1 MVGKYPTVP
10 VGLTRATLLP
20 DMDFETYSEAGYEW
34 NGAANKWRKLNKSGK
49 AGLPAVGAAVYAM
62 HPSTRV
68 LSLAYDL
75 KAGAG
80 PQLWLPGCPPPH
92 DLFDH
97 LAQGEPIEAHNAGF
111 EWYIWTYVCA
121 ARMGWPSLP
130 ELQLYCSKAKCRQW
144 SIPAALAEAAKVIN
158 SPVKKNTDGKRL
170 LEKFSKPRNPTKA
183 NSAKRLKPGRDPI
196 DGPKLYEYNLD
207 DIAAEA
213 ELSKRV
219 PDLTPTELA
228 IWRLDQRINRRGVY
242 IDLETVEAM
251 LLVYEAECQ
260 RLEAELRVITGG
272 AINSAGQVAA
282 IVEHLKGHGV
292 YLPSLDADTVESVL
306 KSDRLPPVAR
316 RVIEIRAA
324 VGSSNIKKLYA
335 FQLRTCSDSRLR
347 DMFEYYGAGTGR
359 WAGRGVQPQNMASAG
374 PDVVRA
380 TCCGRI
386 RSAHLD
392 HCPYCGIGDPGS
404 EPAEWGAEAMDSV
417 ITDVKNWQIF
427 ANWPDPV
434 AAMTGCLRGL
444 FVAAPGR
451 DLISSDYSAIEAV
464 VLACMAGEQWRIDV
478 FRTHGKIY
486 EMSASKISGVPFED
500 IMAYKKATGQ
510 HHPLRKTIGKV
521 AELASGYGGWIGAW
535 KNFGADAFMTEPE
548 IKQAILRWRDESPA
562 IVEYWGGQWRKVS
575 GRWEFTP
582 EMYGLEGAA
591 ISAVLNVGQCFQAG
605 PTTWGVKDDV
615 LYCRLPSGRFL
626 SYHRPRLD
634 QTTDQRG
641 LLVWQLS
648 YEFNNSDS
656 SKGPVGWMR
665 TSTYGGKLCENV
677 TQAVARDVL
686 ADALLRLDAAGYH
699 IVMHVHDEVVA
710 EVPQGWGSTEE
721 LERIMSTMPDWC
733 KDWPIRAAGGWRGLR
748 YRKE

>member
-1 MVGKYPTVP
+1 MIYPTVP

-34 NGAANKWRKLNKSGK
+34 DAQANKWRKLNKSGP

-80 PQLWLPGCPPPH
+80 PQLWFPGCPPPQ

-97 LAQGEPIEAHNAGF
+97 LAQGRPIEAHNAGF

-121 ARMGWPSLP
+121 ARMGWPALP
-130 ELQLYCSKAKCRQW
+130 DLQLYCSKAKCRQW
-144 SIPAALAEAAKVIN
+144 SIPAALADAAKVIN
-158 SPVKKNTDGKRL
+158 SPVKKNADGKRL

-183 NSAKRLKPGRDPI
+183 NSARFLDPALDPV
-196 DGPKLYEYNLD
+196 DGPKLYEYNAD

-213 ELSKRV
+213 DLSKRV

-228 IWRLDQRINRRGVY
+228 LWRLDQTINRRGVY

-260 RLEAELRVITGG
+260 RLEAELRTITGG
-272 AINSAGQVAA
+272 AISSAGQVAA
-282 IVEHLKGHGV
+282 IVQHLNGLGV
-292 YLPSLDADTVESVL
+292 YLPGLDADTVEDAL
-306 KSDRLPPVAR
+306 DPLSDRLPPLAR
-316 RVIEIRAA
+316 RILEIRSA

-335 FQLRTCSDSRLR
+335 FTLRTCADSRLR

-374 PDVVRA
+374 PAVVRA
-380 TCCGRI
+380 TCCGQI
-386 RSAHLD
+386 RSAHLT
-392 HCPYCGIGDPGS
+392 HCPYCGIGDPGN

-417 ITDVKNWQIF
+417 IRDVKNWQIF
-427 ANWPDPV
+427 SNWPDPV

-444 FVAAPGR
+444 FVAAPGH

-464 VLACMAGEQWRIDV
+464 VLACMAGEQWRLDV
-478 FRTHGKIY
+478 FNGHGKIY

-500 IMAYKKATGQ
+500 MMAHKKSTGQ
-510 HHPLRKTIGKV
+510 HHPLRKTLGKV

-535 KNFGADAFMTEPE
+535 KAFGAEAFMTEAE
-548 IKQAILRWRDESPA
+548 IKQAILRWRDESLA
-562 IVEYWGGQWRKVS
+562 IVEYWGGQWRKQP
-575 GRWEFTP
+575 GRWAFNP

-591 ISAVLNVGQCFQAG
+591 VSAVLNIGQCFSAG

-648 YEFNNSDS
+648 YEYNNSDS

-665 TSTYGGKLCENV
+665 TSTYGGKLCENI

-686 ADALLRLDAAGYH
+686 ADALLRLETAGYH
-699 IVMHVHDEVVA
+699 IVMHVHDEVVV
-710 EVPQGWGSTEE
+710 EVPKGWGSIEE